1 MPDPVREPS
10 PRTHLPRAAALS
22 ALAFAALL
30 AVVARP
36 DAVAAGLGSGAWTA
50 ARADTDSVA
59 VPARLGDALDLDA
72 LDLDA
77 LSLGTLSP
85 DTLGPDTLSLDT
97 LSLDTLDAAA
107 EVDTVGGAAVPGSLA
122 SDTTETDSLDRARA
136 YFSRPVRAGSGASVV
151 ARRLPGVRG
160 RLGSYWQRQVV
171 LDTAAYVYRVSET
184 VGQANVRAPAE
195 VSLPEFLAARRQQ
208 ALGEQFRSLATQRS
222 DRQTR
227 GRGGLGFAV
236 DIPGGDQS
244 AFRTL
249 FGKNEVAL
257 TVNGTSNVD
266 LGIRYDQ
273 SDIQRARAGNN
284 ATSFAPDFGQEL
296 NLNVAGTIGDKL
308 AINVNYDTQS
318 QFEFEN
324 QVSLVYTGY
333 EDDIVQRIEAGN
345 VFLQTPSTL
354 IRGGQRLFGIRTD
367 FQLGP
372 LALTAVASQQDAETV
387 DKVFEGGTDVQRF
400 NLPPFRYE
408 DDTHFF
414 LGYAFHNWWD
424 RAHEQPQTPRLP
436 PNLSRIEQIEVWK
449 HEPGLINNSNEDVPT
464 TWAVALADLGE
475 PARVLDGGEAYL
487 GAFDPA
493 TGRYPGEN
501 DQPGGALLPDARP
514 ESNIDQYSTPL
525 LNAIRADGSTVSVES
540 INAQVDRDLPSS
552 GAFANNIF
560 RRLTANVDYVI
571 DDQLGWISLTT
582 QLSDGDLLAVS
593 YQYRTR
599 SGELVTVGDYGR
611 PAQGADRNGPRTIL
625 KLLRADNPTPAA
637 PLWDLTMR
645 NIYRVGG
652 RSLTEPNFELGIS
665 YDPPGGSAN
674 ALPPPDE
681 VSFDQR
687 TFLQVLG
694 LDRVNGQGIA
704 TADDRFDFR
713 SGVTVNPDNGR
724 VIFPVRQP
732 FGDYLYNLV
741 SSGWTVGSV
750 GGQDGRIAVSY
761 GGLTRE
767 EALARYVPSQP
778 SATEADGIAT
788 LYDLLPDRASTVL
801 PRLTDYVIGGE
812 YKSASQSVFT
822 LGFQLVE
829 GTVRVTSGDIELR
842 EGLDYRVNYSGGTV
856 EIVNSQY
863 LQEGQRVQVS
873 VEQNKFISIGSKSLL
888 GLRGDLRLSEDFT
901 LGGTWMRLAERPA
914 GDGKFQIGEEPLN
927 NTIIGLDGSF
937 RAEPRWLTRAIDALP
952 LLQTRA
958 PSRIEIRG
966 EAARLSPGSPQ
977 TFAFDRTRTAL
988 RDAGLDFADD
998 ELSGISYI
1006 DAFEQSE
1013 NTYSSLGFT
1022 AGWRIAAPP
1031 TDATGTAAGGAD
1043 ADVTDPN
1050 LASNWRGLFGWYSLN
1065 RSNYRAFREA
1075 GLETPATE
1083 PVPILELFPQRPPPQ
1098 AGEDTQ
1104 LDLLDLYFD
1113 PTRRG
1118 PYNFSGDLG
1127 GQFAQRPQ
1135 DVWGGFVQAID
1146 NSYSNFD
1153 GQNNVEF
1160 VEMLFAPLG
1169 GTDGTQPV
1177 DAGARL
1183 YLDLGRLNEDVLPNR
1198 FLNSEDGL
1206 VSTGSV
1212 EGSLDTWGRR
1222 PTGRSDGLVSLDR
1235 DTGFTEDLGL
1245 DGLPSL
1251 NQLGEATYPVS
1262 EVEQFSR
1269 FLGSL
1274 PVNSPE
1280 QRRAA
1285 QDPSGDDYYY
1295 FTDTRFNDRQRYP
1308 TTPQGASVQERYAHY
1323 LPAFEV
1329 NSALAQQA
1337 VSSDENDGPGISTRP
1352 NSEDINGNN
1361 TLESSESFHR
1371 YEIPLDAVGL
1381 SASPFFQNTLTTA
1394 DEQGRAQTWY
1404 LLRIPVRTENKRSVE
1419 VDEDDFSRVES
1430 VRLWTTGH
1438 TRPVTMRFASFELVG
1453 SQWLKSESVG
1463 FADEPG
1469 DEPGALSGA
1478 EPALFIESIN
1488 NEENPTTYAIP
1499 RGTIQNT
1506 SRASSGALRPTREQ
1520 SLILRAE
1527 GLADGRRAGIV
1538 RSYATRP
1545 LDLTKYS
1552 NLRLSVHG
1560 DGFRRSDDVRVF
1572 VRFGDDEVENYY
1584 EVEQPLYPFDP
1595 DRLSLLPECPPLQP
1609 FNCARSDSLWQ
1620 TNVGGVQGRDLNP
1633 INVVLSELNRAKL
1646 ERDQSASPLNTRF
1659 ALENPE
1665 GAPPGAR
1672 IVVRGQPS
1680 IQDVRTI
1687 VLGVRNALGGET
1699 MLDTVSVWF
1708 NELRVT
1714 GYDEGGGASG
1724 FLTTSL
1730 ALADVA
1736 QLNAR
1741 MSFTQDGFGDLG
1753 GALGGRSFAS
1763 QTAFTL
1769 TSSLSA
1775 HKFIPERFGWL
1786 IPVSFSLAENASTPR
1801 FDPDNGDVRLSDL
1814 VETTRTGTEVGG
1826 VPAELRADAI
1836 LDRAQT
1842 ASASRTVSVQVSK
1855 SGSRSP
1861 WLRYT
1866 LDGITASY
1874 AASAQSGRNPSNQ
1887 LTSADN
1893 WDGTLAYRLSALKP
1907 FTVRPFWF
1915 SRPVPLVGEVLG
1927 GLQLNLLPTN
1937 LTLSTD
1943 LGRNVSA
1950 VQPRV
1955 SSRFLG
1961 EPDSVSAFR
1970 ALTRRTQQF
1979 DHGRVMEL
1987 GLRPFPFLQMTYGST
2002 VSQDLGAAG
2011 QDEAFR
2017 ILVRDTSGAFS
2028 RQYSL
2033 SPLDARDENSQVYRD
2048 LVNALDGFN
2057 QGDAFPDGR
2066 VSILGGSDLDV
2077 LPFPE
2082 ALGNVFGG
2090 DIRTQAYTQRA
2101 SASVRVSLAKVKWLS
2116 WIQPQAIGY
2125 SANYGWR
2132 DQPNASAP
2140 ELDIASAST
2149 QASVQTGARLQP
2161 RTFWRLF
2168 PFYRGLEASAGRGPR
2183 AARPSPAADSSGGGF
2198 NPLLLARDVFLG
2210 LTAVEDVTLT
2220 YRGSTSAAASG
2231 LEGQAFSLLSAFTGA
2246 APPLGYR
2253 LGLTRDLDLDSRIT
2267 DDQAFNTFSDLLGAQ
2282 HDVDARTQLSPIR
2295 GLNIG
2300 LNWRATWGN
2309 SEQVDYQISELGAL
2323 SESFG
2328 RRTGKGVSTVFGFGG
2343 SYEGVVARHAARY
2356 ARDVAQ
2362 ASGGVVTSEVRS
2374 PTGLADDFTDELAR
2388 GVGAFGPNGLYAL
2401 PLPGWT
2407 VTYSGLER
2415 LPLLDKIATQIS
2427 LQHGYSATSE
2437 TGVATFFDPEA
2448 REYTFNGQQFAGVG
2462 ATATEGLDE
2471 PTQITVNERFQPLVG
2486 FNFGFK
2492 GGVQASLSTNRSS
2505 ISTLQPASAQIYQKT
2520 SRDLR
2525 FDFSYSRT
2533 GLRLFGLRGINNN
2546 IRFQLT
2552 TTLSDDAISTRQS
2565 FLDDVRLV
2573 VNGGDLTELTEVK
2586 PETSSRL
2593 QVSPQLSY
2601 TISNQVTANFISQYE
2616 RTFSERTGGQATRF
2630 TGGVSLRILFSN

>member
-1 MPDPVREPS
+1 MREPS
-10 PRTHLPRAAALS
+10 TRLTRAAALS
-22 ALAFAALL
+22 TLAFAALL

-36 DAVAAGLGSGAWTA
+36 DAVVAGPGAWPWTS

-59 VPARLGDALDLDA
+59 VPEALRQALDASLADSTEA
-72 LDLDA
+72 DTTEVPFGAD
-77 LSLGTLSP
+77 SLGG
-85 DTLGPDTLSLDT
+85 D
-97 LSLDTLDAAA
+97 
-107 EVDTVGGAAVPGSLA
+107 SLA
-122 SDTTETDSLDRARA
+122 SDTTETDSTARART
-136 YFSRPVRAGSGASVV
+136 YFSRPTGSGSGVSVIPQ
-151 ARRLPGVRG
+151 RLPGVRG

-171 LDTAAYVYRVSET
+171 LDTAAYVYRISES
-184 VGQANVRAPAE
+184 VGQADVRAPAQLT
-195 VSLPEFLAARRQQ
+195 LPEFLAARRQQ
-208 ALGEQFRSLATQRS
+208 ALGEQFRTLATQRS
-222 DRQTR
+222 DRQTQ

-273 SDIQRARAGNN
+273 SDLQEARSGGN

-318 QFEFEN
+318 QFDFEN

-333 EDDIVQRIEAGN
+333 EDDIIQRIEAGN

-367 FQLGP
+367 FQFGP

-400 NLPPFRYE
+400 NLAPYRYE

-436 PNLSRIEQIEVWK
+436 PDLGRIENIEVWK
-449 HEPGLINNSNEDVPT
+449 HEPGLVNSSNEDVPT

-475 PARVLDGGEAYL
+475 PSRVPDGGEAYL
-487 GAFDPA
+487 GVFNPA
-493 TGRYPGEN
+493 DGTYPGEN
-501 DQPGGALLPDARP
+501 DQAGGALLPTPDL
-514 ESNIDQYSTPL
+514 DQYPTSL
-525 LNAIRADGSTVSVES
+525 LDAIRADGSTVSVES

-552 GAFANNIF
+552 GAFANNVF
-560 RRLTANVDYVI
+560 RRLIANVDYVI

-582 QLSDGDLLAVS
+582 QLSDGDLLAVA
-593 YQYRTR
+593 YQYRRRDGT
-599 SGELVTVGDYGR
+599 LVTVGDYGR
-611 PAQGADRNGPRTIL
+611 PAQGAAQTGPRTIL

-645 NIYRVGG
+645 NIYRIGG
-652 RSLTEPNFELGIS
+652 RSLTEPNFSLGIT
-665 YDPPGGSAN
+665 YKPPGGSAN
-674 ALPPPDE
+674 ALAPSDE
-681 VSFDQR
+681 ISFEQR

-694 LDRVNGQGIA
+694 LDRVNGQGLA
-704 TADDRFDFR
+704 TADDQFDFR

-741 SSGWTVGSV
+741 DSGWTVGSV
-750 GGQDGRIAVSY
+750 GAQGRQIGVSY
-761 GGLTRE
+761 VGLTKT
-767 EALARYVPSQP
+767 EALARYVPSQ
-778 SATEADGIAT
+778 ADVSETNGIAT
-788 LYDLLPDRASTVL
+788 LYDLLQDRASTL
-801 PRLTDYVIGGE
+801 LSSLTNYTIEGE
-812 YKSASQSVFT
+812 YKSSSQSVFT

-829 GTVRVTSGDIELR
+829 GTVRVTSGDIELQ
-842 EGLDYRVNYSGGTV
+842 ENIDYRVNYSGGTV
-856 EIVNSQY
+856 EIINSQY
-863 LQEGQRVQVS
+863 LQAGQRVQVS

-888 GLRGDLRLSEDFT
+888 GLRGDLRLAEDFT

-927 NTIIGLDGSF
+927 NTIIGFDGAF
-937 RAEPRWLTRAIDALP
+937 RAEPRWLTRALDALP
-952 LLQTRA
+952 LIQTRA
-958 PSRIEIRG
+958 PSRIEVRG
-966 EAARLSPGSPQ
+966 EVARLSPGHPE

-988 RDAGLDFADD
+988 LDAGLDFADD
-998 ELSGISYI
+998 ELAGVSFI

-1022 AGWRIAAPP
+1022 GGWRIAAPP
-1031 TDATGTAAGGAD
+1031 SEATGTATAGPD
-1043 ADVTDPN
+1043 VDVTDPD
-1050 LASNWRGLFGWYSLN
+1050 LRSNWRGLFAWYSLN
-1065 RSNYRAFREA
+1065 RSNYRAFREQ

-1098 AGEDTQ
+1098 AGEDSQ

-1118 PYNFSGDLG
+1118 PYNFSGDLA

-1169 GTDGTQPV
+1169 GLDGTQPV
-1177 DAGARL
+1177 DAGAKL

-1206 VSTGSV
+1206 VSNDPV
-1212 EGSLDTWGRR
+1212 ESDIDNWGRR
-1222 PTGRSDGLVSLDR
+1222 PTGRSDGLVNLDR
-1235 DTGFTEDLGL
+1235 DTGVTEDLGL

-1251 NQLGEATYPVS
+1251 NRLGEATYPLS
-1262 EVEQFSR
+1262 EAEQFR
-1269 FLGSL
+1269 DFLVTL
-1274 PVNSPE
+1274 PVGSPE
-1280 QRRAA
+1280 QLRAA

-1295 FTDTRFNDRQRYP
+1295 FTDTRFNDRARYP
-1308 TTPQGASVQERYAHY
+1308 TTPQGASVQERFANY

-1337 VSSDENDGPGISTRP
+1337 VSTEESGGPGVAIRP
-1352 NSEDINGNN
+1352 NSEDVNNNN

-1371 YEIPLDAVGL
+1371 YEIPLDAAGL
-1381 SASPFFQNTLTTA
+1381 ASSPFFQNTLSTT

-1404 LLRIPVRTENKRSVE
+1404 LLRIPVRTQNKREFDVE
-1419 VDEDDFSRVES
+1419 EDDFSRVES

-1453 SQWLKSESVG
+1453 SQWLKSETVG
-1463 FADEPG
+1463 FTDEPG
-1469 DEPGALSGA
+1469 DDPDILNGTP
-1478 EPALFIESIN
+1478 PALFIESIN
-1488 NEENPTTYAIP
+1488 NEENPTIYAIP

-1506 SRASSGALRPTREQ
+1506 SRSSSGALRPTREQ

-1545 LDLTKYS
+1545 LDLTKNS

-1560 DGFRRSDDVRVF
+1560 DGFRRDDNVKVF

-1584 EVEQPLYPFDP
+1584 EIEQPLYPFDP
-1595 DRLSLLPECPPLQP
+1595 DDLSLLPECPPLQP

-1620 TNVGGVQGRDLNP
+1620 TNVGGVQGLDLNP
-1633 INVVLSELNRAKL
+1633 INVVLSELNRTKL
-1646 ERDQSASPLNTRF
+1646 ERDQAGALLNTRYSITD
-1659 ALENPE
+1659 PE

-1672 IVVRGQPS
+1672 ITVRGQPS

-1687 VLGVRNALGGET
+1687 VLGVRNASGGET
-1699 MLDTVSVWF
+1699 VIDTVSVWF

-1724 FLTTSL
+1724 FLTTTM

-1736 QLNAR
+1736 QVNAR

-1775 HKFIPERFGWL
+1775 HKFIPERFGWS

-1801 FDPDNGDVRLSDL
+1801 YDPDNGDVRLSDL
-1814 VETTRTGTEVGG
+1814 VETTREGVDVDG
-1826 VPAELRADAI
+1826 VPADLRADAI
-1836 LDRAQT
+1836 LERART
-1842 ASASRTVSVQVSK
+1842 ESASRTISIQASK

-1874 AASAQSGRNPSNQ
+1874 ASSAQSGSNPSNQ
-1887 LTSADN
+1887 LTSADT
-1893 WDGTLAYRLSALKP
+1893 WDGTLAYRLAGLQP
-1907 FTVRPFWF
+1907 FTVTPFWF
-1915 SRPVPLVGEVLG
+1915 SRPVPLVGSVLG

-1943 LGRNVSA
+1943 VGRNVSA
-1950 VQPRV
+1950 IQPRV

-1961 EPDSVSAFR
+1961 EPDSVQAFR

-2011 QDEAFR
+2011 QREAFR
-2017 ILVRDTSGAFS
+2017 ILVRDSSGAFS
-2028 RQYSL
+2028 RQYDI
-2033 SPLDARDENSQVYRD
+2033 SPLDARDPASQVYQD
-2048 LVNALDGFN
+2048 LVNALDGFDD
-2057 QGDAFPDGR
+2057 GDPFPDDR
-2066 VSILGGSDLDV
+2066 VSILGGSDLEV
-2077 LPFPE
+2077 LPVTE

-2090 DIRTQAYTQRA
+2090 DIRTQSYTQRA
-2101 SASVRVSLAKVKWLS
+2101 SASARVSLAKVKWLS
-2116 WIQPQAIGY
+2116 WIQPQALSY
-2125 SANYGWR
+2125 SSNYGWR

-2140 ELDIASAST
+2140 DLDIASAST
-2149 QASVQTGARLQP
+2149 QASIQTGARLQP

-2168 PFYRGLEASAGRGPR
+2168 PFYRSLEASAGRGPG
-2183 AARPSPAADSSGGGF
+2183 ARSQPAASDSSSGGF
-2198 NPLLLARDVFLG
+2198 NPLNLARDVFLG
-2210 LTAVEDVTLT
+2210 VTSVEDVTLT

-2231 LEGQAFSLLSAFTGA
+2231 LEGQAFSFLSALTGA

-2253 LGLTRDLDLDSRIT
+2253 LGLTRDIGIDSRIT
-2267 DDQAFNTFSDLLGAQ
+2267 DDQAFNTFSDLLGSQ
-2282 HDVDARTQLSPIR
+2282 HDVDARTQISPIR
-2295 GLNIG
+2295 GLSIG
-2300 LNWRATWGN
+2300 LNWRTTFGS
-2309 SEQVDYQISELGAL
+2309 SEQIDYQIDDLG
-2323 SESFG
+2323 EITPSFG
-2328 RRTGKGVSTVFGFGG
+2328 RRTGKGTSTVFGFGG
-2343 SYEGVVARHAARY
+2343 SYEGIVARHADRY
-2356 ARDVAQ
+2356 ARDLAE
-2362 ASGGVVTSEVRS
+2362 ADGGVVTSEFRS

-2388 GVGAFGPNGLYAL
+2388 GFGVFGPNGLYAL

-2415 LPLLDKIATQIS
+2415 LPFVNKIATQIS

-2437 TGVATFFDPEA
+2437 TGVATFFDPDSRVYA
-2448 REYTFNGQQFAGVG
+2448 FNGLTFAGEG
-2462 ATATEGLDE
+2462 ATATDGLDE

-2505 ISTLQPASAQIYQKT
+2505 ISTLQTASAQIYQKT

-2533 GLRLFGLRGINNN
+2533 GLRLFGLRGVNNN

-2552 TTLSDDAISTRQS
+2552 TTVSDDAISTRQN
-2565 FLDDVRLV
+2565 FLTDVERV
-2573 VNGGDLTELTEVK
+2573 INGNDVADASV
-2586 PETSSRL
+2586 ETSSRL
-2593 QVSPQLSY
+2593 QISPQISY